1 MDKQSKIVLI
11 SGPTASGKSNFAVKI
26 AKKIQGEIINAD
38 SMQVYKILKILTA
51 RPNKIEQKD
60 IKHHLYGVVD
70 LNKKF
75 STGQWLELTIKKIK
89 NIKKKKKIPI
99 LVGGTG
105 LYFQSLINGLVKIP
119 EIPLKFR
126 NKVRLMSKREGQKKF
141 YKKLLK
147 LDPKVKDRFD
157 PNDMQRSIRAYEIKS
172 YTDISMYDW
181 LARTESEFK
190 NSDFLKLYI
199 ETKREKLIERINL
212 RTLNMINGGAI
223 NEVKKF
229 LKLKIRKDQSV
240 NKVIGIAEL
249 TQYLNHEVTLEEAKE
264 LISIKTRQYAKRQAT
279 WARTRMTSWKK
290 IKLTRIDDFLTKLNK
305 SLLKLDQRAQLQ
317 LDCPN
322 G

>member
-1 MDKQSKIVLI
+1 MDKQSKIILI
-11 SGPTASGKSNFAVKI
+11 SGPTASGKTNFAVKI

-60 IKHHLYGVVD
+60 INHHLYGVVD

-75 STGQWLELTIKKIK
+75 STGQWLELEKKKIK

-105 LYFQSLINGLVKIP
+105 LYFQSLIDGLVKIP

-147 LDPKVKDRFD
+147 LDPKVKDKFD
-157 PNDMQRSIRAYEIKS
+157 PNDTQRSIRAYEIKS

-290 IKLTRIDDFLTKLNK
+290 IKPTRIDDFIKKLNK
-305 SLLKLDQRAQLQ
+305 SLLKLDQ
-317 LDCPN
+317 
-322 G
+322 

>member
-1 MDKQSKIVLI
+1 MDKQSKIIII
-11 SGPTASGKSNFAVKI
+11 SGPTASGKTNFAVKI

-38 SMQVYKILKILTA
+38 SMQVYKNLKILTA

-75 STGQWLELTIKKIK
+75 STGQWLELAIKKIK

-147 LDPKVKDRFD
+147 LDPKVKDKFD
-157 PNDMQRSIRAYEIKS
+157 PNDTQRSIRAYEIKS

-290 IKLTRIDDFLTKLNK
+290 IKPTRIDDFIKKLNK
-305 SLLKLDQRAQLQ
+305 PLLKLDQ
-317 LDCPN
+317 
-322 G
+322 